1 MPLVKQRSSK
11 ERQKIL
17 ITGFEP
23 FGGETINPSQA
34 IAQNLHGT
42 EIGGHEVVGVLLPGV
57 FGAANRELS
66 RQLRA
71 IRPSL
76 VVCLGQAG
84 GRAAITPE
92 RVAINVDDARIPDN
106 AGAQPVDRPVVQ
118 GGPAAYFSTLPLKAI
133 VAGLRADGVP
143 AEVSQTAGTFV
154 CNHVFYGLMH
164 ALRRR
169 PGVRGGFIHV
179 PFLPEQAKK
188 GQASLALDTMVAAIA
203 RVTEIALNVRRDTR
217 VGGGQI
223 S

>member
-1 MPLVKQRSSK
+1 MPLVKRRSSK

-42 EIGGHEVVGVLLPGV
+42 EIGGHEVVGVLLPCV

-133 VAGLRADGVP
+133 VAGLR
-143 AEVSQTAGTFV
+143 
-154 CNHVFYGLMH
+154 
-164 ALRRR
+164 
-169 PGVRGGFIHV
+169 GGFIHV

-203 RVTEIALNVRRDTR
+203 RVTEIALKVRRDTR